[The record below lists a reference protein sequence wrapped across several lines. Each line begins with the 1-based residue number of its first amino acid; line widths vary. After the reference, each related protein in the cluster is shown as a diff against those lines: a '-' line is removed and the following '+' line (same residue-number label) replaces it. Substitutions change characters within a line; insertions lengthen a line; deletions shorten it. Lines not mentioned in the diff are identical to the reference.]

1 MFRRIS
7 AISLTYAGVLAF
19 NTLYIQSI
27 GSGIGLY
34 SGLFKVS
41 VLSNFIALFILVIS
55 SIIILIW
62 PNFDNSSLNLTQ
74 YNNSLKEGNH
84 ITNNSKNFSFM
95 FPAKTYIGFYNFI
108 KNFNLIKYK
117 LNKYYKNIIIYL
129 IIKNNYLYL
138 ININYI
144 IKKFNII

>member
-7 AISLTYAGVLAF
+7 AIYLTYAGVLAF

-84 ITNNSKNFSFM
+84 ITNNSKKFFFM
-95 FPAKTYIGFYNFI
+95 FSAKTYIGFYNFI
-108 KNFNLIKYK
+108 KND
-117 LNKYYKNIIIYL
+117 
-129 IIKNNYLYL
+129 
-138 ININYI
+138 
-144 IKKFNII
+144 